1 MGWNELPNKALVLNF
16 IGIVLQYSLL
26 ILIYYFLFRVIKTV
40 SVDLIKP
47 KQVVAA
53 AEESGSNRSVSDYK
67 GKLIVV
73 DSGQLILKQTIFM
86 LSETISIGRNEHNE
100 IMIDDAFVSY
110 EHATINRNK
119 QGYWL
124 NDLNSTNKTYL
135 NRQPIT
141 ESVLLKNGDIIK
153 IGAVTFRFEG

>member
-1 MGWNELPNKALVLNF
+1 MGWIELPNKELVLNF

-26 ILIYYFLFRVIKTV
+26 ILIYYFLFKVIKMVTT
-40 SVDLIKP
+40 DLLRPRQDATSRK
-47 KQVVAA
+47 
-53 AEESGSNRSVSDYK
+53 SSSSNRSAIDYE

-73 DSGQLILKQTIFM
+73 DSGHLTLAQTIFI
-86 LSETISIGRNEHNE
+86 LGETISIGRNEHNG
-100 IMIDDAFVSY
+100 IIIDDAFVSY
-110 EHATINRNK
+110 EHAGISRNK

-135 NRQPIT
+135 NRQPIA
-141 ESVLLKNGDIIK
+141 EGVLLKNGDIIK